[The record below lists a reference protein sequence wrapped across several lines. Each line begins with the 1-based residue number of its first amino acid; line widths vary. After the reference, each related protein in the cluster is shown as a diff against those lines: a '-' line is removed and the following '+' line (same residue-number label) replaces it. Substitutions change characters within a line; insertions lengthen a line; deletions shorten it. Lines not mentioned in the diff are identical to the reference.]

1 MKPSLEHQQP
11 PLPKPLTLSRGDED
25 GPIQLGYTAD
35 QMREYARQVLD
46 AERKAFADELAA
58 EMTLDGFGCACEPS
72 KQCGT
77 CRARDVLTKALS
89 PMLRRLR
96 A

>member
-1 MKPSLEHQQP
+1 MTFDEFRADFTNRLGHP
-11 PLPKPLTLSRGDED
+11 PTERDAWNEA
-25 GPIQLGYTAD
+25 QA
-35 QMREYARQVLD
+35 

-58 EMTLDGFGCACEPS
+58 EMTLDGFGCACEPR

>member
-1 MKPSLEHQQP
+1 MTTCKWPT
-11 PLPKPLTLSRGDED
+11 KPLS
-25 GPIQLGYTAD
+25 
-35 QMREYARQVLD
+35 QVQVTVGETSMMAAPERAYFD
-46 AERKAFADELAA
+46 AAAVNEAVMAERKAFADELAA
-58 EMTLDGFGCACEPS
+58 EMTLDGFGCACEPR

-77 CRARDVLTKALS
+77 CRARDVLAKALS

>member
-1 MKPSLEHQQP
+1 MM
-11 PLPKPLTLSRGDED
+11 DERTKAID
-25 GPIQLGYTAD
+25 SAVRNFVSAWQTATAAYD
-35 QMREYARQVLD
+35 AGVA
-46 AERKAFADELAA
+46 AERKAFADELSA
-58 EMTLDGFGCACEPS
+58 EMALDGFGCACEPR

-77 CRARDVLTKALS
+77 CSARDVLTKALS

>member
-1 MKPSLEHQQP
+1 MSMHAVPLTPTEEAGFRAHGLQRHIGKPS
-11 PLPKPLTLSRGDED
+11 
-25 GPIQLGYTAD
+25 QLAD
-35 QMREYARQVLD
+35 VFRQGIAWGEA

-58 EMTLDGFGCACEPS
+58 EMTLDGFGCACEPR

-77 CRARDVLTKALS
+77 CHARDVLTKALS